1 MKSIPLAFT
10 LVFTAAAPLAQVT
23 SSSTSTSTSVSS
35 SSSASSSVSLTCGGV
50 GEDDQQRMKAAAA
63 KKGLLVT
70 FAGAGGVYLAD
81 VDVEVRR
88 GSEVIARSRC
98 AGPMLLLDLSPPGK
112 YEIAAT
118 AQGRTQRQVVT
129 VGGKPASIVMRW
141 PGQ

>member
-1 MKSIPLAFT
+1 MKNVSLAVGAALFAAT
-10 LVFTAAAPLAQVT
+10 LGAQTT
-23 SSSTSTSTSVSS
+23 SSSTSTSTSSS
-35 SSSASSSVSLTCGGV
+35 SSSSSSSSVGLTCGGV
-50 GEDDQQRMKAAAA
+50 GEDDQQRIKTAAA

-112 YEIAAT
+112 YEITAT

-129 VGGKPASIVMRW
+129 VGGKPASMVMRW
-141 PGQ
+141 P